1 MSGRWLA
8 GVLRE
13 EGPAAREAR
22 WLAAMD
28 ARVARL
34 EASGAEAD
42 DRLGRLG
49 RAALQLREQREQRSA
64 AGQKAGMH
72 GGAVSGVKAR
82 AAAAA
87 SPLPPPARAL
97 PAVDWVAAAA
107 AAAAAGGY
115 EAPRV
120 ELLLPGP
127 TAAPS
132 GPGAAGSAEGG
143 RGGGKNGGR
152 AKATAEAK
160 ANAAGGSVVI
170 RHLLAPAA
178 FARVE
183 ALREALPVD
192 VPYEDNPVSHAR
204 SLHKRYF
211 NDAPAGHAD
220 AWLVALFEDGLRA
233 ALGPLAAPPRRSC
246 TVLPRFRFIEYEAG
260 QGMAAHTDGSMQH
273 PATLRRC
280 THTFL
285 FYLRTCAQGGET
297 DLLQSTAPGAPV
309 LASVRPER
317 NALLLFAGKA
327 AHVGRG
333 VLAGDPKI
341 VLRGDVYFDDLLP
354 TAAAAAAAAAAAQQQ
369 RRQQQSQ
376 SYPQQQSRREARST
390 RAG

>member
-1 MSGRWLA
+1 MLSSCGCGRWLA

-42 DRLGRLG
+42 DRLGRLD
-49 RAALQLREQREQRSA
+49 RAAQREQRLEA
-64 AGQKAGMH
+64 AGQRAGMR
-72 GGAVSGVKAR
+72 GGAVSGAKAR
-82 AAAAA
+82 AVAAA
-87 SPLPPPARAL
+87 SPLAPPAPTL
-97 PAVDWVAAAA
+97 PVVDWVAAAV

-132 GPGAAGSAEGG
+132 GPGASVAEGG
-143 RGGGKNGGR
+143 VEGDKKGGK
-152 AKATAEAK
+152 AK

-211 NDAPAGHAD
+211 NDAPAGQSD
-220 AWLVALFEDGLRA
+220 AWLVALFEDALRA

-297 DLLQSTAPGAPV
+297 DLLQSTSPGAPV

-341 VLRGDVYFDDLLP
+341 VLRGDVYFDELLP
-354 TAAAAAAAAAAAQQQ
+354 AAAAATAAEPELPAAAE
-369 RRQQQSQ
+369 
-376 SYPQQQSRREARST
+376 P
-390 RAG
+390 AGGP